1 MTTQDFI
8 KKLDNQYEKIADAKF
23 LLLPVTEV
31 HARQVKRI
39 FERGIGGDGSKI
51 GSYNSTDPIYVDPDK
66 SPKGFPLKGKSGETT
81 FKNGKKHK
89 TGYFDSY
96 KAFRNVI
103 GRESS
108 FVNLRLTNNLNF
120 DFVNSLELD
129 GRYYVTGVKRKE
141 NSDKVDGLRKKY
153 GEETFKLTLE
163 EKELFVKAVEK
174 RIDDTLNN

>member
-1 MTTQDFI
+1 MTTQQFI
-8 KKLDNQYEKIADAKF
+8 KKLDDQYEKISDAKF
-23 LLLPVTEV
+23 LLLPVTDV

-39 FERGIGGDGSKI
+39 FENGIGGDGVKI
-51 GSYNSTDPIYVDPDK
+51 GTYNSTDPIYVDPDK

-120 DFVNSLELD
+120 DFTNSLTLD
-129 GRYYVTGVKRKE
+129 GGLYVTGVKRKE

-153 GEETFKLTLE
+153 GDDTFKLTLG

-174 RIDDTLNN
+174 RIYDTLNN